1 MGYVASIMPTMQVQ
15 HHSEW
20 EGRRLT
26 VTWLS
31 PPFLP
36 PRDATTQAMGLCFT
50 ADHRVVLVTS
60 DGASWTLPGG
70 SLEQGETPVQ
80 ALKREVREEACAVVR
95 RSVYLGCQ
103 RVDDPGHPQG
113 LTHYYQTRFWA
124 RVTLRPFERAFETVA
139 RRLVEPEHVLEEL
152 AWGHVPIARVL
163 LELALAAAD
172 GS

>member
-1 MGYVASIMPTMQVQ
+1 MQMQVQ

-26 VTWLS
+26 VTWMP
-31 PPFLP
+31 PPFRP

-95 RSVYLGCQ
+95 RSAYLGCQ

-113 LTHYYQTRFWA
+113 PTHYYQTRFWA
-124 RVTLRPFERAFETVA
+124 RVTLRPFEPAFETVA
-139 RRLVEPEHVLEEL
+139 RRLVEPDHVLEEL

-163 LELALAAAD
+163 LELALAAEVAAA
-172 GS
+172 GTGF